1 MSSRTSYLFLIL
13 RFLAILAIVTI
24 GLRYPQPTALTC
36 LADAAEGEA
45 AAKRL
50 LVVVFGSH
58 PDDPES
64 GCGGLIANL
73 TKEGHEVFVGYAT
86 CFRGDRKLGGEPE
99 AQVRRREATAACKV
113 LGATPHFFDYAH
125 EKLAADEATL
135 AAVASWLKELHPD
148 IVVTHWPLDT
158 HENHHVTSSLVWQT
172 YLREK
177 SWTLYFLEV
186 MTDRQTLHFRPD
198 LYLDIADVR
207 EQKKDACLAHQSQKP
222 EEFWAVHEDMHRRRG
237 EECGVR
243 FAEAYLLAEPL
254 PGKPLLP
261 VPFLKKKS

>member
-1 MSSRTSYLFLIL
+1 MSSRLLSLLIL
-13 RFLAILAIVTI
+13 QALAVLVLSRRDALSAEP
-24 GLRYPQPTALTC
+24 GLLPGE
-36 LADAAEGEA
+36 ADAAKEQSGE
-45 AAKRL
+45 KRL
-50 LVVVFGSH
+50 KIVVFGGH

-64 GCGGLIANL
+64 GCGGLIARL
-73 TKEGHEVFVGYAT
+73 TKEGHAVFVGYAT
-86 CFRGDRKLGGEPE
+86 CFRGDRKLSGEPE

-125 EKLAADEATL
+125 ENLAADESTL

-177 SWTLYFLEV
+177 SWTLYFFEV
-186 MTDRQTLHFRPD
+186 MTGRQTLHFRPD

-207 EQKKDACLAHQSQKP
+207 DQKKDACFAHQSQKP
-222 EEFWAVHEDMHRRRG
+222 EGFWAVHEDMHRRRG
-237 EECGVR
+237 EECGAR

-261 VPFLKKKS
+261 VSFVSKKE